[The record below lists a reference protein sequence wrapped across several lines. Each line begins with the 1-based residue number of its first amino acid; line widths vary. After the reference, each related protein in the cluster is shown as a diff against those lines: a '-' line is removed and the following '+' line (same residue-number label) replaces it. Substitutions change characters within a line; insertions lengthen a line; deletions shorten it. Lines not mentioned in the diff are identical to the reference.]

1 MSAGGEA
8 TPPLLAPLL
17 APLHGKVGPMPCEGT
32 LMAADREAIFK
43 ATGCSAA
50 VRARP
55 PSLARSLTISGPVS
69 ALASAHEMALAA
81 IAENAKKPREK
92 TSGGSKAAKGSRERQ
107 EAAKQRRRAHEERP
121 KAAAASSADTP
132 AQEQQQTATPAQGQ
146 EQIATPAQWQEQTAT
161 PAQLPGTPERLP
173 TSQWGASWGTWAE
186 AWATHKSHWHVV
198 PAFPVATAQ
207 AEKAPEG
214 VRNIETSKRSNSS
227 SSSSSS
233 SSSNSSKKRK
243 SKSVSVKLE
252 PNDTSAVQST
262 QQRAQANDA
271 GAQQRAADAKACLA
285 QANDSGSASS
295 SFRPLSSRWEWQ
307 AHGRYVPQRVEVPL
321 PQVMNLSTTNSYT
334 VWCNQNPF
342 PVTNLDAAMRLALM
356 HGWPTWHTPGTGG
369 TFPLTPVHNFAHD
382 KLAHGARID
391 FFRGTQANDLLNVE
405 WSALYNHCPTY
416 QAYMREHQNPLS
428 VNSRGNAMESAAGVS
443 YAAATHERFLHGSFL
458 KWASEGQRAA
468 WGEVWPRFQAL
479 DLVLGGS
486 FTSNLPS

>member
-8 TPPLLAPLL
+8 SPPLQAPF
-17 APLHGKVGPMPCEGT
+17 HGKVGPTPCEGT

-55 PSLARSLTISGPVS
+55 PKLARSLTVSGPVL
-69 ALASAHEMALAA
+69 ALTRAHEMALAA
-81 IAENAKKPREK
+81 IAENAKKPREE
-92 TSGGSKAAKGSRERQ
+92 TSGGSQAAKGSRERQ

-132 AQEQQQTATPAQGQ
+132 AQWQQQT
-146 EQIATPAQWQEQTAT
+146 ATPAQWQEQTAT
-161 PAQLPGTPERLP
+161 PAQLPGTPERWP
-173 TSQWGASWGTWAE
+173 TSQWGAWWGTWPWAE
-186 AWATHKSHWHVV
+186 AWATHAHSHWHAV

-207 AEKAPEG
+207 AEKAPEE

-233 SSSNSSKKRK
+233 SNSSKERK

-295 SFRPLSSRWEWQ
+295 SFRWGFARSVRT
-307 AHGRYVPQRVEVPL
+307 GVP
-321 PQVMNLSTTNSYT
+321 
-334 VWCNQNPF
+334 
-342 PVTNLDAAMRLALM
+342 
-356 HGWPTWHTPGTGG
+356 
-369 TFPLTPVHNFAHD
+369 
-382 KLAHGARID
+382 
-391 FFRGTQANDLLNVE
+391 
-405 WSALYNHCPTY
+405 
-416 QAYMREHQNPLS
+416 
-428 VNSRGNAMESAAGVS
+428 
-443 YAAATHERFLHGSFL
+443 
-458 KWASEGQRAA
+458 
-468 WGEVWPRFQAL
+468 
-479 DLVLGGS
+479 
-486 FTSNLPS
+486 